1 MKLLIAIYCI
11 LITSCAT
18 HLKGD
23 LSSKKIAS
31 STDKKISFEQIAKN
45 TRGGIAVV
53 GGEKY
58 RVEYKYDIS
67 GIGNGVAPYFTMFTL
82 GIVPFYSTNNAD
94 IDLVVKKKNVIILED
109 RLDSRFHTTYGWL
122 AISAAE
128 KNNSKDL
135 MNWHEGDSI
144 QNQMIETLD
153 ERLGQYLKLK
163 LR

>member
-45 TRGGIAVV
+45 TRGGIAV
-53 GGEKY
+53 
-58 RVEYKYDIS
+58 YDIS

-94 IDLVVKKKNVIILED
+94 IDLVVKKKNVILLED